1 MVDVYTPEKR
11 SEVMSAIR
19 GRGNKSTELMLVS
32 AMRKAGITGWRRH
45 IVFKLDLQRIGNKS
59 PTGRRRPSVICPDF
73 TFRKERLVVFVDGCF
88 WHRCPLHQTV
98 PKNNAEF
105 WAAKLDS
112 NVIRDKAVNA
122 ALRRKGW
129 GVMRIWEHQLK
140 NAEQTIRKLRR
151 RLSLRSNQLHESK
164 AQTMAE

>member
-1 MVDVYTPEKR
+1 MVDVFTPEKR

-19 GRGNKSTELMLVS
+19 GRGNKSTELLLAN

-45 IVFKLDLQRIGNKS
+45 VVFKLDLQR
-59 PTGRRRPSVICPDF
+59 TGHEVTSGKRRPSAIRPDF

-105 WAAKLDS
+105 WATKLDS
-112 NVIRDKAVNA
+112 NVVRDKAVNA
-122 ALRRKGW
+122 AFRCKGW
-129 GVMRIWEHQLK
+129 SVMRIWEHELK
-140 NAEQTIRKLRR
+140 TAEQTIRKLRR
-151 RLSLRSNQLHESK
+151 RLSLRSNQLHEAK
-164 AQTMAE
+164 AQAVAE